1 MDVKKRVVVA
11 MSGGVDSSVTAALM
25 LEQGYD
31 VVGLTMKLWDQQD
44 IGISDQVMATLADPA
59 ADAKAVADKLNIE
72 HHVVDLKSEFRKHV
86 VTPFCQD
93 YFSGRTPNPCA
104 LCNKQIKFGLLL
116 EKAKELGA
124 DFLATGHYVRLEE
137 VDQRLLI
144 RKADDLKKDQ
154 SYFLF
159 SLSQDQLKHCLFPL
173 GTFNKEQIRAKAAEF
188 DLPVATKS
196 ESQDICFIPDGEYVR
211 FIEQEHGA
219 GRLSGE
225 IVHISGRVLGS
236 HQGVYR
242 YTIGQRK
249 GLGIGWH
256 EPLYVISLNVKEKKV
271 VVGEKAHLKKQ
282 ELIAAGCNWSIDI
295 PDVPYKAACRI
306 RYRHHEVPALLEPLD
321 DQRVR
326 VVFDDGQDGITPGQ
340 AAVFYDGDLV
350 IGGGWIE

>member
-1 MDVKKRVVVA
+1 MKKRVVVA

-31 VVGLTMKLWDQQD
+31 VIGLTMKLWDQHD
-44 IGISDQVMATLADPA
+44 IGISDQVMAKLADPA
-59 ADAKAVADKLNIE
+59 ADARAVADKLGIE
-72 HHVVDLKSEFRKHV
+72 HHVIDLKNDFRKRV
-86 VTPFCQD
+86 INPFCQD

-116 EKAKELGA
+116 DKARELGGEY
-124 DFLATGHYVRLEE
+124 LATGHYVRLENYGE
-137 VDQRLLI
+137 RLLI

-159 SLSQDQLKHCLFPL
+159 SLNQQQLSACLFPL
-173 GTFNKEQIRAKAAEF
+173 GQFNKEQIRAKALEF

-211 FIEQEHGA
+211 LIEQEHGT

-256 EPLYVISLNVKEKKV
+256 EPLYVVGLNVQEKKV
-271 VVGEKAHLKKQ
+271 IVGEKPYLNKQ
-282 ELIAAGCNWSIDI
+282 ELIAVDCNWNIEPPVTPI
-295 PDVPYKAACRI
+295 KAACRI
-306 RYRHHEVPALLEPLD
+306 RYRHFEVPARLEPLAENRA
-321 DQRVR
+321 RVI
-326 VVFDDGQDGITPGQ
+326 FDHGQDGITPGQ